1 MLKST
6 QELSVLESRIVDHA
20 MRGAESELGAR
31 AEDLAPVLGSSPG
44 VKLCVDEADEGVDGV
59 AKTLLEEVEGA
70 PTLISVVSR
79 GLGTVQ
85 RARLGSVS
93 TKVIRATRGPVLV
106 YPHVR
111 AGSEETNGG

>member
-44 VKLCVDEADEGVDGV
+44 VKLFVDEADEGVDGV

-79 GLGTVQ
+79 GLGAVQ